1 MEIIIIE
8 TYIDGLNNIYFKK
21 YADAIRKR
29 RNKML
34 QETDYMVLVDNS
46 LDETSLSNIKIYR
59 QELRDFMNKLATNEI
74 ECNIFLDL
82 DEFVELHFPKLL

>member
-1 MEIIIIE
+1 M
-8 TYIDGLNNIYFKK
+8 LKK
-21 YADAIRKR
+21 
-29 RNKML
+29 
-34 QETDYMVLVDNS
+34 TDYMLLVDSS

-74 ECNIFLDL
+74 ECNIFLDI